1 MEFSIASLLASF
13 TSEKSLT
20 PKLLEQ
26 KLGTREGRGNRQL
39 QIALDAL
46 ERLGIL
52 SKERGRYRRLE
63 QEGMFEAKLRC
74 SSKGFCFAIQ
84 DDDDAEDVY
93 VRECHLNNAWNG
105 DRVLVKVIKEGG
117 GRSRRRSP
125 EGHVE
130 LVLDRANSSL
140 LARVEKGEDGV
151 FRAAP
156 LDDRLLFRVEL
167 DTDGVDLEAIVNYLV
182 SVEIVRYPIGQLP
195 PVGRVTKVLGAD
207 ADAADPADIV
217 VCKYGLHEAF
227 PEDVLAAAAAL
238 PAPADRL
245 KASDLQGRFDARSL
259 MTVATVTAT
268 AAGIPPAID
277 RAITLE
283 TSPAGR
289 MRLGLHVPD
298 VAHYVEP
305 DSPLDRE
312 ARRRGV
318 AADLGAQWLPL
329 FPDALYA
336 QHGSLSLGC
345 DRLATSVL
353 LTFDEQG
360 QLLEF
365 EIHPSVVRADAT
377 LTEAELDAF
386 LDASQPDPEVP
397 QAAAIGELMG
407 QLKTLAAALRSQRLA
422 RGGFDLTGHRGLT
435 SFDREDLPGAPI
447 APSGVAPT
455 ARVLL
460 AEVTIAANAVV
471 ASHLQALQV
480 PTLYRVQAAPSPSDL
495 QETLRLAGNLG
506 LDLTLADPEVVTP
519 ADVQQWLQQATDGD
533 QRKILNRL
541 LIGSLKPAT
550 YSHEVRS
557 HFGLALEAYTT
568 LNAPTRHYGDLLVQ
582 RSLNTVFGK
591 GRDRRTARSK
601 EGVNLHHSDCHGAI
615 GWNVLAAE
623 DQQELEGAI
632 ASAAWLLSD
641 RERLIQ
647 EAAADS
653 HGLSKTAAMRARIGE
668 TFSGPIVGVQSYG
681 FFVELEEL
689 GIEGLVHVSSL
700 KDDWYEYR
708 SRQQMLIGRK
718 SRRQYALGGRVE
730 VEVRGVDYYRQ
741 QIDLVAVGGGA
752 EVNFDALGDDDE
764 DDRGPMPFGYG
775 EDDDLDDPTDADDL
789 LDTFADEDDRPI
801 AALALDEA

>member
-20 PKLLEQ
+20 PKVLEQ

-46 ERLGIL
+46 EKLGIL
-52 SKERGRYRRLE
+52 NKERGRYRRLE

-93 VRECHLNNAWNG
+93 VRECHLNHAWNG

-140 LARVEKGEDGV
+140 LARVEKGEDGI

-167 DTDGVDLEAIVNYLV
+167 DTSGVDLDAIVNYLV

-195 PVGRVTKVLGAD
+195 PLGRVIKVLGAD
-207 ADAADPADIV
+207 ADAAAPADIV
-217 VCKYGLHEAF
+217 VCKYGLHESF
-227 PEDVLAAAAAL
+227 PEEVLAAAAAL
-238 PAPADRL
+238 PAPADSL
-245 KASDLQGRFDARSL
+245 KASAIQGRLDLRSL
-259 MTVATVTAT
+259 LTVATVTAT
-268 AAGIPPAID
+268 AGELPPVID

-283 TSPAGR
+283 TNPAGH

-329 FPDALYA
+329 FPADLYA
-336 QHGSLSLGC
+336 RHGSLGLGC

-353 LTFDEQG
+353 LTFNDQG
-360 QLLEF
+360 ELLEF

-377 LTEAELDAF
+377 LTEAQLDAF
-386 LDASQPDPEVP
+386 LDGNQADPELP
-397 QAAAIGELMG
+397 QAPAIGDLLT
-407 QLKTLAAALRSQRLA
+407 QLKTLAAALRGQRLS
-422 RGGFDLTGHRGLT
+422 RGGFDLSGYRGLT
-435 SFDREDLPGAPI
+435 SFDREDVPGAPI
-447 APSGVAPT
+447 APIGIAPT

-480 PTLYRVQAAPSPSDL
+480 PTLYRVQAAPSPGDV

-506 LDLTLADPEVVTP
+506 LELTLEQPDQVTP
-519 ADVQQWLQQATDGD
+519 RDVQQWLQQATDGD
-533 QRKILNRL
+533 TRKILNRL
-541 LIGSLKPAT
+541 LVEALKPAA
-550 YSHEVRS
+550 YSHEPRS
-557 HFGLALEAYTT
+557 HFGLALPVYTT

-582 RSLNTVFGK
+582 RSLNTLFAK

-601 EGVNLHHSDCHGAI
+601 EGVNLHHSSCHGAI
-615 GWNVLAAE
+615 GWNLLPTE
-623 DQQELEGAI
+623 DQQELEASI
-632 ASAAWLLSD
+632 TSAAWLLSD

-653 HGLSKTAAMRARIGE
+653 HGLRKTAAMRARIGE

-681 FFVELEEL
+681 FFVELEAL

-741 QIDLVAVGGGA
+741 QIDLVAVSGGA
-752 EVNFDALGDDDE
+752 ESNFDALVDDE
-764 DDRGPMPFGYG
+764 DEADDSDLTFSYG
-775 EDDDLDDPTDADDL
+775 AEEPEESDLVDLREPDDLEAPLDEFDDD
-789 LDTFADEDDRPI
+789 
-801 AALALDEA
+801 

>member
-46 ERLGIL
+46 EKLGIL
-52 SKERGRYRRLE
+52 NKERGRYRRLE

-84 DDDDAEDVY
+84 DDDTAEDVY
-93 VRECHLNNAWNG
+93 VRECHLSNAWNG

-140 LARVEKGEDGV
+140 LARVEKGEDGI

-167 DTDGVDLEAIVNYLV
+167 DATGVDLDAIINYLV

-195 PVGRVTKVLGAD
+195 PLGRVIKVLGAD
-207 ADAADPADIV
+207 ADAAAPADIV
-217 VCKYGLHEAF
+217 VCKYGLHETF
-227 PEDVLAAAAAL
+227 PEDVLAAAAQL
-238 PAPADRL
+238 PAPQDSL
-245 KASDLQGRFDARSL
+245 KAGDIQGRLDLRSL
-259 MTVATVTAT
+259 LTVATVTT
-268 AAGIPPAID
+268 TPAGTPPAID

-283 TSPAGR
+283 TNPAGR

-329 FPDALYA
+329 FPEALYA
-336 QHGSLSLGC
+336 HHGSLTRGC

-360 QLLEF
+360 ELLEF
-365 EIHPSVVRADAT
+365 EIHPSVVRADAN
-377 LTEAELDAF
+377 LTEAQLDAF
-386 LDASQPDPEVP
+386 LDGHQPDPEVP
-397 QAAAIGELMG
+397 QAAAIGDLLT
-407 QLKTLAAALRSQRLA
+407 QLKTLAAALRGQRLA
-422 RGGFDLTGHRGLT
+422 RGGFDLSGYRGLT
-435 SFDREDLPGAPI
+435 AFDREDVPGAPI
-447 APSGVAPT
+447 APIGVAPT

-480 PTLYRVQAAPSPSDL
+480 PTLYRVQAAPSPGDV
-495 QETLRLAGNLG
+495 QETLRLAGNLA
-506 LDLTLADPEVVTP
+506 LDLTLSDPEQVTP
-519 ADVQQWLQQATDGD
+519 TDVQQWLQQATDGD
-533 QRKILNRL
+533 TRKILNRL
-541 LIGSLKPAT
+541 LIEALKPAT

-557 HFGLALEAYTT
+557 HFGLALAAYTT

-582 RSLNTVFGK
+582 RSLNAVFTK

-601 EGVNLHHSDCHGAI
+601 EGVNLNHSSCHGAI
-615 GWNVLAAE
+615 GWNVLPTE
-623 DQQELEGAI
+623 DQQELEASI

-653 HGLSKTAAMRARIGE
+653 HGLNKTAAMRARIGE

-741 QIDLVAVGGGA
+741 QIDLVAVSGGA
-752 EVNFDALGDDDE
+752 ESSFDPALGDDDE
-764 DDRGPMPFGYG
+764 DDALGFDYANNEPS
-775 EDDDLDDPTDADDL
+775 DLDELEAP
-789 LDTFADEDDRPI
+789 
-801 AALALDEA
+801 LDEFEDE